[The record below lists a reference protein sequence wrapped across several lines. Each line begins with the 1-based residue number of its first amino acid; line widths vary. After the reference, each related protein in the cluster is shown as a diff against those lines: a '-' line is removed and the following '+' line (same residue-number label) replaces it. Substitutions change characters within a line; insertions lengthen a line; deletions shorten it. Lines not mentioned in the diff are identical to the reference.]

1 MENHKATWKHEL
13 EFGSDMETSLLLLFV
28 EGGRAGGWGE
38 GISGSKK
45 REYHS
50 ISVWKNISRY
60 GMFLQGD
67 LEDAKHLNEY
77 VIPSSVKHVPALW
90 V

>member
-1 MENHKATWKHEL
+1 MYC
-13 EFGSDMETSLLLLFV
+13 FSLQGGGGG
-28 EGGRAGGWGE
+28 EGGSVDHTKGN
-38 GISGSKK
+38 K
-45 REYHS
+45 YHS
-50 ISVWKNISRY
+50 ISVWTNISRY

-77 VIPSSVKHVPALW
+77 VIPSSVKHMPALG

>member
-1 MENHKATWKHEL
+1 MRESVDQRK
-13 EFGSDMETSLLLLFV
+13 
-28 EGGRAGGWGE
+28 
-38 GISGSKK
+38 GSK
-45 REYHS
+45 YHS

-77 VIPSSVKHVPALW
+77 VTPSSVKHMPGLGV
-90 V
+90 

>member
-1 MENHKATWKHEL
+1 MA
-13 EFGSDMETSLLLLFV
+13 
-28 EGGRAGGWGE
+28 GGRGGSVDHTKGN
-38 GISGSKK
+38 K
-45 REYHS
+45 YHS

-77 VIPSSVKHVPALW
+77 VIPSSVKHMPALG

>member
-1 MENHKATWKHEL
+1 MDHTKGNK
-13 EFGSDMETSLLLLFV
+13 
-28 EGGRAGGWGE
+28 
-38 GISGSKK
+38 
-45 REYHS
+45 YHS
-50 ISVWKNISRY
+50 ISVWTNISRY

-77 VIPSSVKHVPALW
+77 VIPSSVKHMPALG

>member
-1 MENHKATWKHEL
+1 MDHTK
-13 EFGSDMETSLLLLFV
+13 
-28 EGGRAGGWGE
+28 
-38 GISGSKK
+38 GSK
-45 REYHS
+45 YHSIS

-77 VIPSSVKHVPALW
+77 VIPSSMKYMPALG

>member
-1 MENHKATWKHEL
+1 MDHAK
-13 EFGSDMETSLLLLFV
+13 
-28 EGGRAGGWGE
+28 
-38 GISGSKK
+38 GSK
-45 REYHS
+45 YHSIS

-77 VIPSSVKHVPALW
+77 VIPSSMKYMPALGVW
-90 V
+90 EQRTSSCHFFPK